1 MANIRAVVIEG
12 DREHGYRRV
21 QVLFGTNYFLEI
33 ADDNGKVSLL
43 LGAHHEAFNADASEP
58 KGELEHYIREI
69 LERHPE
75 SAFREA

>member
-43 LGAHHEAFNADASEP
+43 LGAHHEAFKADASEAR
-58 KGELEHYIREI
+58 GELDRYIREI
-69 LERHPE
+69 LERYPE
-75 SAFREA
+75 SEFREE